1 MIEFLNGIGVNTQPQ
16 FWISVV
22 QIIWINVLL
31 SGDNAIVIALA
42 CRNLPQKQ
50 RLAGMVLGTGRG
62 ALIAAGLRGHRL
74 DAHVASLRQDRRR
87 RRALMDRGQ
96 IADARAK
103 RPTTANP
110 RSDSLWRA
118 VKLIAVADVVMS
130 LDNVIAVAAV
140 ADGSLALLVFGLG
153 VSIPAIVAG
162 ANIIM
167 ALLNYFPLIIWAGA
181 GLLGWIA
188 GDVIASDP
196 IIADYA
202 ASFGAGAPAKIKL
215 VCSIVGMAGTVG
227 VCLISRAR
235 LRAPRLDY
243 LARYQKQIQVF
254 LLLPERVTS
263 DMLQA
268 AAFARF
274 FLEALE
280 LRPP

>member
-1 MIEFLNGIGVNTQPQ
+1 MINFLNDIGVNTQPQ

-50 RLAGMVLGTGRG
+50 RLAGMVLGTGVALLLRLIFATIVSTLMLLPYVKIAGG
-62 ALIAAGLRGHRL
+62 AALLWIAVKLLSPNEGSG
-74 DAHVASLRQDRRR
+74 SENSSSQ
-87 RRALMDRGQ
+87 
-96 IADARAK
+96 
-103 RPTTANP
+103 
-110 RSDSLWRA
+110 SLWRA
-118 VKLIAVADVVMS
+118 VKLVAVADIVMS

-167 ALLNYFPLIIWAGA
+167 AMLNYFPLIIWAGA

-196 IIADYA
+196 IVADYA
-202 ASFGAGAPAKIKL
+202 ASLGAGAHAKFKL
-215 VCSIVGMAGTVG
+215 IFAIAGMAGTVG
-227 VCLISRAR
+227 FGLLSRAK

-243 LARYQKQIQVF
+243 
-254 LLLPERVTS
+254 
-263 DMLQA
+263 
-268 AAFARF
+268 
-274 FLEALE
+274 
-280 LRPP
+280 

>member
-1 MIEFLNGIGVNTQPQ
+1 MIGFLNDIGVNTQPQ

-50 RLAGMVLGTGRG
+50 RFSGMVLGTGV
-62 ALIAAGLRGHRL
+62 ALLLRLIFASIVATLMLLPYVKIVGGVALLWIAVKLLSPGEDTNNGH
-74 DAHVASLRQDRRR
+74 SS
-87 RRALMDRGQ
+87 
-96 IADARAK
+96 
-103 RPTTANP
+103 
-110 RSDSLWRA
+110 SDSLWRA

-153 VSIPAIVAG
+153 ISIPAIVAG

-202 ASFGAGAPAKIKL
+202 ALFGAGAPAKIRL
-215 VCSIVGMAGTVG
+215 ALSIIGMAGTVG

-235 LRAPRLDY
+235 VRSPRFDY
-243 LARYQKQIQVF
+243 
-254 LLLPERVTS
+254 
-263 DMLQA
+263 
-268 AAFARF
+268 
-274 FLEALE
+274 
-280 LRPP
+280 

>member
-1 MIEFLNGIGVNTQPQ
+1 MIGFLNDIGVNTQPQ

-50 RLAGMVLGTGRG
+50 RFSGMVLGTGV
-62 ALIAAGLRGHRL
+62 ALLLRLIFASIVATLMLLPYVKIAGGVALLWIAVKLLSPGEDTNNGH
-74 DAHVASLRQDRRR
+74 SS
-87 RRALMDRGQ
+87 
-96 IADARAK
+96 
-103 RPTTANP
+103 
-110 RSDSLWRA
+110 SDSLWRA

-202 ASFGAGAPAKIKL
+202 ASFGAGAPAKIRL
-215 VCSIVGMAGTVG
+215 ALSIIGMAGTVG
-227 VCLISRAR
+227 VCLISWAR
-235 LRAPRLDY
+235 VRSPRLDY
-243 LARYQKQIQVF
+243 
-254 LLLPERVTS
+254 
-263 DMLQA
+263 
-268 AAFARF
+268 
-274 FLEALE
+274 
-280 LRPP
+280 

>member
-1 MIEFLNGIGVNTQPQ
+1 MIDFLNGIGVNTQPQ

-50 RLAGMVLGTGRG
+50 RFAGMVLGTGV
-62 ALIAAGLRGHRL
+62 ALLLRLIFATIVSTLMLLPYVKIAGG
-74 DAHVASLRQDRRR
+74 VALFW
-87 RRALMDRGQ
+87 
-96 IADARAK
+96 IAVKLLVPGEEADNGNS
-103 RPTTANP
+103 T
-110 RSDSLWRA
+110 SDSLWRA

-162 ANIIM
+162 ANVIM

-196 IIADYA
+196 IIADYV

-215 VCSIVGMAGTVG
+215 VCSIIGMAGTVG
-227 VCLISRAR
+227 ACLISRAR

-243 LARYQKQIQVF
+243 
-254 LLLPERVTS
+254 
-263 DMLQA
+263 
-268 AAFARF
+268 
-274 FLEALE
+274 
-280 LRPP
+280 

>member
-1 MIEFLNGIGVNTQPQ
+1 MIELLNEIGVNTQPQ

-50 RLAGMVLGTGRG
+50 RFTGMVLGTGVALLLRLVFATIVSTLMLLSYVKIAGG
-62 ALIAAGLRGHRL
+62 AALLWIAVKLLSPNEGAESGN
-74 DAHVASLRQDRRR
+74 SSSQ
-87 RRALMDRGQ
+87 
-96 IADARAK
+96 
-103 RPTTANP
+103 
-110 RSDSLWRA
+110 SLWRA
-118 VKLIAVADVVMS
+118 VKLVAVADVVMS

-167 ALLNYFPLIIWAGA
+167 AMLNYFPLIIWAGA

-196 IIADYA
+196 IVTDYA
-202 ASFGAGAPAKIKL
+202 ASFGAGVPAKIKL
-215 VCSIVGMAGTVG
+215 ISAIAGMAGVVG
-227 VCLISRAR
+227 FCLISRAR

-243 LARYQKQIQVF
+243 
-254 LLLPERVTS
+254 
-263 DMLQA
+263 
-268 AAFARF
+268 
-274 FLEALE
+274 
-280 LRPP
+280 

>member
-1 MIEFLNGIGVNTQPQ
+1 MLDFLNGIGVNTQPQ

-50 RLAGMVLGTGRG
+50 RFAGMVLGTGV
-62 ALIAAGLRGHRL
+62 ALLLRLIFAAVVSTLMLLPYVKIVGGLALFWIAVKLLVPGE
-74 DAHVASLRQDRRR
+74 DS
-87 RRALMDRGQ
+87 
-96 IADARAK
+96 
-103 RPTTANP
+103 ANGESS
-110 RSDSLWRA
+110 SDSLWRA

-153 VSIPAIVAG
+153 ISIPAIVAG

-167 ALLNYFPLIIWAGA
+167 AMLNYFPLIIWAGA

-196 IIADYA
+196 IIASYA
-202 ASFGAGAPAKIKL
+202 ASFGPGAPEKVKL
-215 VCSIVGMAGTVG
+215 ICAIVGMAGTVG
-227 VCLISRAR
+227 ACLISRAR
-235 LRAPRLDY
+235 QRAPRLDY
-243 LARYQKQIQVF
+243 
-254 LLLPERVTS
+254 
-263 DMLQA
+263 
-268 AAFARF
+268 
-274 FLEALE
+274 
-280 LRPP
+280 

>member
-1 MIEFLNGIGVNTQPQ
+1 MTDLLNGLGVNTQPQ

-50 RLAGMVLGTGRG
+50 RLAGMVLGTGV
-62 ALIAAGLRGHRL
+62 ALLLRLIFAAVVSTLMLLPYVKIGGGLALLWIAVKLLAPGEESGSGHS
-74 DAHVASLRQDRRR
+74 A
-87 RRALMDRGQ
+87 
-96 IADARAK
+96 
-103 RPTTANP
+103 
-110 RSDSLWRA
+110 SDSLWRA

-167 ALLNYFPLIIWAGA
+167 ALLNYFPLIIWAGVA
-181 GLLGWIA
+181 LLGWIA

-202 ASFGAGAPAKIKL
+202 ASFGPGVAEKIKL
-215 VCSIVGMAGTVG
+215 VCAAIGMAGTVG
-227 VCLISRAR
+227 ACLISRAR
-235 LRAPRLDY
+235 QREARLD
-243 LARYQKQIQVF
+243 F
-254 LLLPERVTS
+254 
-263 DMLQA
+263 
-268 AAFARF
+268 
-274 FLEALE
+274 
-280 LRPP
+280 

>member
-1 MIEFLNGIGVNTQPQ
+1 MIGFLNDIGANTQPQ

-50 RLAGMVLGTGRG
+50 RFSGMVLGTGV
-62 ALIAAGLRGHRL
+62 ALLLRLIFASIVATLMLLPYVKIAGGIALLWIAVKLLSPGEDANNGH
-74 DAHVASLRQDRRR
+74 SS
-87 RRALMDRGQ
+87 
-96 IADARAK
+96 
-103 RPTTANP
+103 
-110 RSDSLWRA
+110 SDSLWRA

-153 VSIPAIVAG
+153 ISIPAIVAG

-167 ALLNYFPLIIWAGA
+167 VLLNYFPLIIWAGA

-196 IIADYA
+196 IVADYA
-202 ASFGAGAPAKIKL
+202 ASFGAGAPAKIRL
-215 VCSIVGMAGTVG
+215 ALSIIGMAGTVG

-235 LRAPRLDY
+235 VRSARLDY
-243 LARYQKQIQVF
+243 
-254 LLLPERVTS
+254 
-263 DMLQA
+263 
-268 AAFARF
+268 
-274 FLEALE
+274 
-280 LRPP
+280 